1 MPVADRGDNDGCNV
15 CALLLLL
22 GSSSGNKAAAGD
34 DGAVDVFE
42 DDSDDDDDGGDVFG
56 SVSDDDDWGLGG
68 GADRGTSGLA
78 ARSGCGGGLL
88 GRCGMLCLF
97 WFWSGMSGGGC
108 DIRLLRSLS
117 PDVGWGGIGGGRVGC
132 PLGFGGG
139 RDGGGCG
146 AGPLGGGPGRA
157 FMLAG
162 LGGRGGGTSGCVG
175 KLIAKRRRR
184 RRRI

>member
-1 MPVADRGDNDGCNV
+1 MPVADRGDNDGCNA

-175 KLIAKRRRR
+175 KLIAKRRRKR
-184 RRRI
+184 